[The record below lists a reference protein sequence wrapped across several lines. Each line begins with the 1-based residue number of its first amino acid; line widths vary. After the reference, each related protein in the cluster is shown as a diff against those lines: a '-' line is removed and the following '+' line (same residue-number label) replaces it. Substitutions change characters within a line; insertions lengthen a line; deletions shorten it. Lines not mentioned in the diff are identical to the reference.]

1 MVGEAVLPVF
11 LFSTYFQC
19 TEKRA
24 TVGAGKEGRFT
35 KSSGLGNIENL
46 DRTGFKP

>member
-1 MVGEAVLPVF
+1 MRLCSRFF
-11 LFSTYFQC
+11 LLSTYFQC

-24 TVGAGKEGRFT
+24 TVGAGKEGLFMEN
-35 KSSGLGNIENL
+35 SELGNIENL